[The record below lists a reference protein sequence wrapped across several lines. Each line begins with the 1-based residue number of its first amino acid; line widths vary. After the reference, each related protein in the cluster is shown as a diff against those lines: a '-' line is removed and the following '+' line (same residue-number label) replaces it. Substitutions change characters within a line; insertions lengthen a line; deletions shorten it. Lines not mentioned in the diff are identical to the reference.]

1 MHTSKSAAQTSIFP
15 RRIKFKNPQI
25 VFDLCTWYYAAVS
38 ALASAGI
45 VSGYNGFFRPDDT
58 LTSGELITM
67 LTRFVEAK
75 TAPMPWVS
83 YQGHWSYPSIVT
95 AVSDGWIDDV
105 SEIDPDRP
113 VTRGEAVTWVNSIF
127 ELY

>member
-1 MHTSKSAAQTSIFP
+1 MLSGDYDTFSDVE
-15 RRIKFKNPQI
+15 RG
-25 VFDLCTWYYAAVS
+25 TWYYAAVS

-75 TAPMPWVS
+75 TALCH
-83 YQGHWSYPSIVT
+83 GYPIK
-95 AVSDGWIDDV
+95 AIGRIQ
-105 SEIDPDRP
+105 
-113 VTRGEAVTWVNSIF
+113 A
-127 ELY
+127 L